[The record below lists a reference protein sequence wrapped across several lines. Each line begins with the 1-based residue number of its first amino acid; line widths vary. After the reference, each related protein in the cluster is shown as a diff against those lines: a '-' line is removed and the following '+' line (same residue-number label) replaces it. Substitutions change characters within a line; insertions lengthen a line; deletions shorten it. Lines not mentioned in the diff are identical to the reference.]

1 MPNFRMTLSYD
12 GTRYNGWQR
21 QGNTPDTI
29 QGRLEAVLSD
39 LLAQL
44 VEVAGSGRTDAGVHA
59 RMQTASFRAKTDL
72 PASELLRQLRA
83 RLPGDIGVLT
93 LEETAPRF
101 HARLSCRGKTYV
113 YRIWNSETPNVFER
127 RYVYALPQLLDTAAM
142 QRAAALLC
150 GTHDYT
156 SFCANRRMKKSA
168 VRTVTAITVERL
180 GDEVRLTFSGDGFLY
195 HMVRILT
202 GTLLEVGLGQRD
214 AGTMA
219 DILAARDRSA
229 AGPTAPAR
237 GLILWETRYAHTP
250 RSRRGETRM
259 KEECLICGA
268 PLEYLET
275 DVQMQCEICRKKEL
289 AKTRCVN
296 GHYVCSDCHMQGLD
310 SIVELCLRETACDPV
325 AIVERMM
332 ALPSCHMHGPEHHVM
347 VGAALL
353 TAYHNAGGDI
363 ALSDA
368 LMEMLRR
375 GKSVPGGACGFW
387 GACGAG
393 ISTGMFVSIISRSTP
408 LTDEPFALSHKM
420 TAAALGQIGEIGGP
434 RCCKRDSFLSIL
446 TAIDFVK
453 EHFGIALQKP
463 EVVCRYA
470 AQNNQCIGKRC
481 PFSAANH

>member
-29 QGRLEAVLSD
+29 QGRLETVLSD
-39 LLAQL
+39 LLAQP

-72 PASELLRQLRA
+72 SAPELLRLLRA

-93 LEETAPRF
+93 LEEAAPRF

-127 RYVYALPQLLDTAAM
+127 RYVYALPQPLDTAAM

-168 VRTVTAITVERL
+168 VRTVDAITVERL

-214 AGTMA
+214 ADTMPA
-219 DILAARDRSA
+219 ILAARDRSA
-229 AGPTAPAR
+229 AGATAPAR

-310 SIVELCLRETACDPV
+310 SIVELCLRETACDPI

-363 ALSDA
+363 DLSDA